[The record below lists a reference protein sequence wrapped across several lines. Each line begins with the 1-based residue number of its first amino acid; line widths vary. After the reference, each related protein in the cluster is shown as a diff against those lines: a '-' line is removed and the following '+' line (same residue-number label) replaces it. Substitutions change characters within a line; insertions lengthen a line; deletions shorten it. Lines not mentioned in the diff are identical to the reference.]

1 MGRQVEKR
9 PSQMNFPLTLLAG
22 WGLIILLVYIFFVY
36 VWLADG
42 NDGERTDPL
51 APPPWWRNN
60 VLTRRDWLVG
70 VPLVICLAAMAWQE
84 STAIAHE
91 AASQPLWM
99 IALYACSAVA
109 NGLILVLCGFY
120 RPVAV
125 VITTFSALTNGA
137 NEWQSDYAL
146 TDLVFILLAWALW
159 IRALHSIRRRY
170 TVRKLAG
177 VRRSDG
183 T

>member
-1 MGRQVEKR
+1 
-9 PSQMNFPLTLLAG
+9 MNFPLTLLAG

-109 NGLILVLCGFY
+109 NVLLLVLCGFY

-125 VITTFSALTNGA
+125 VITTFSALTNA
-137 NEWQSDYAL
+137 VDEPPSVSAFIN
-146 TDLVFILLAWALW
+146 LVFILLALALW
-159 IRALHSIRRRY
+159 IRALQSIRRRY
-170 TVRKLAG
+170 STQSPVGAG
-177 VRRSDG
+177 GADG